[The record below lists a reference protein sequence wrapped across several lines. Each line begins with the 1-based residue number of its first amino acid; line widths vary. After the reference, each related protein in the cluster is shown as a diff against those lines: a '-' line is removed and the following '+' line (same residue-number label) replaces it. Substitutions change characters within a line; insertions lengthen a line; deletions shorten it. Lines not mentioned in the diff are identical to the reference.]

1 MTNEIASEYCGDNV
15 TFTFET
21 NEKATEKQ
29 INFIK
34 LICETIGNY
43 SINIDTCSKIE
54 ASQFI
59 SKHIKEFKLYNELQ
73 DTWGLEHGYI

>member
-1 MTNEIASEYCGDNV
+1 MTNE
-15 TFTFET
+15 
-21 NEKATEKQ
+21 EKATEKQ
-29 INFIK
+29 LSFIK

-59 SKHIKEFKLYNELQ
+59 SKHIEEFRLCNNLN
-73 DTWGLEHGYI
+73 DTWALKHGHI